1 MQMSPI
7 NSVNLELHIDLIH
20 VVIENYIDLVVGL
33 YAFL

>member
-7 NSVNLELHIDLIH
+7 NSVNLELHIDLIL
-20 VVIENYIDLVVGL
+20 IENYIDLVVGH